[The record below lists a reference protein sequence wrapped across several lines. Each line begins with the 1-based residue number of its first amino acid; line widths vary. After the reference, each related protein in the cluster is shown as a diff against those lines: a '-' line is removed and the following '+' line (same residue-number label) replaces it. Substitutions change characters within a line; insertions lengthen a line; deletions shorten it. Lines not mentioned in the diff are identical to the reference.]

1 MHALTRQLANAVGWH
16 LPLARTLA
24 RREAAILVYHG
35 VPRQG
40 AEITAAVFEQHVRFI
55 VRHFHVVSPA
65 ELSKKRKGTS
75 RITVLLTFDDGFR
88 NHAEVVAPI
97 LTKYGVPAVFFIP
110 SRHTQRGKYLWFS
123 YLRLLESQFRG
134 NGFTYA
140 GEFWNMAANQRAETV
155 ARLRRRLL
163 ELTPHPSAM
172 YRAIEDELPRL
183 EDFVPSEVLR
193 DHAEGMT
200 PEQIGDIARNPLFTV
215 GVHTVDHPFLTLCDR
230 AEATRQ
236 IEENR
241 GWLQSISGQPCDSI
255 AYPVSDFNADVLQQ
269 CNDLG
274 FRSGFSVEQ
283 RIEGDARLQLPRVG
297 VYYPS
302 LAELGCKVRWGA
314 MVTRLKRPPLSAMES
329 RSVSPA
335 AAQGVA

>member
-1 MHALTRQLANAVGWH
+1 MRNLTRQLANAVGWRF
-16 LPLARTLA
+16 PLARTLA
-24 RREAAILVYHG
+24 RREPAILVYHG
-35 VPRQG
+35 VPRWG
-40 AEITAAVFEQHVRFI
+40 AQITAEVFERHVRFI
-55 VRHFHVVSPA
+55 LRYFHVVSPA
-65 ELSKKRKGTS
+65 ELSRKRKGTS

-97 LTKYGVPAVFFIP
+97 LTKYGVPAIFFIP

-123 YLRLLESQFRG
+123 YLRLLEGHFCG

-140 GEFWNMAANQRAETV
+140 GEFWNMAENLRAETV

-183 EDFVPSEVLR
+183 EDFVSSDVLR

-200 PEQIGDIARNPLFTV
+200 PEQIGEIARNPLFEV
-215 GVHTVDHPFLTLCDR
+215 GAHTVDHPFLTLCDR
-230 AEATRQ
+230 VEAMRQ
-236 IEENR
+236 IDENR
-241 GWLQSISGQPCDSI
+241 GWLQSVSGQRCDSI

-283 RIEGDARLQLPRVG
+283 RVEGDARLQLPRVG

-302 LAELGCKVRWGA
+302 LTELGCKVRWGA
-314 MVTRLKRPPLSAMES
+314 LISRLKRPPLSAIES